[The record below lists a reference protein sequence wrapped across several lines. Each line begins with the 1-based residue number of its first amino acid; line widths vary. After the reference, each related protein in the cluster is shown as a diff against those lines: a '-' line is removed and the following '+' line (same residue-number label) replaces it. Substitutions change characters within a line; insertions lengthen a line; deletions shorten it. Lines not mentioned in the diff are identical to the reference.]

1 MQYLAAYALSSLSG
15 KEPSKLYLNLA
26 SESITAI
33 VTATG
38 QKADANEVKK
48 VIEALKNKKI
58 EEVILIII

>member
-15 KEPSKLYLNLA
+15 KEPSNLYLNLA

-33 VTATG
+33 VNATG

-58 EEVILIII
+58 EDVIFIVI